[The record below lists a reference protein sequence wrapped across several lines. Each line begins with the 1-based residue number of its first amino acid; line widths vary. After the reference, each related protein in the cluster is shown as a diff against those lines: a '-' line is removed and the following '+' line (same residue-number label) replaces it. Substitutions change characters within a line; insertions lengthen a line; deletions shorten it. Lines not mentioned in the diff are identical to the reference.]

1 MSTEDGM
8 HQHAP
13 EGVAI
18 IGFAGR
24 YPGAADI
31 DALWANLRDGVESI
45 RFFTR
50 DELLAAGVSAELIAQ
65 PDYVP
70 AKGRLDDVELFDASF
85 FGYTPREATAMDPQQ
100 RLFLETAWTALE
112 NAGHGRVAPGVAVGV
127 YASSSINTYLLRNWT
142 TDTFRSL
149 DGLELLISSDKDFLA
164 TRVAYKL
171 DLRGPAVVVQT
182 ACSSSLAA
190 VCTAAQAL
198 LDYHC
203 DMALAGGVS
212 VNNPRV
218 GGYVYRPGAI
228 MSPDGHCRAFDADA
242 KGTVS
247 GEGVGIVV
255 LKRLSEA
262 VADRDTIHAVIRG
275 FALNNDGANKIGYT
289 APSVDG
295 QAEVIRMAQAFA
307 GLQGDDIGYVEA
319 HGTGTDLGDPI
330 EITALTQAFRATTQ
344 RSGFCGIGSVK
355 TNFGHTDAAAGVT
368 GLLKA
373 TLSLAREQIP
383 PTLHYKAPNPHINFA
398 ASPFYVVDRL
408 TPWPRGAQPRRA
420 AVSAFGIGGTNA
432 HVILEDAPLPQPAGP
447 SRPLQLLVLS
457 ARSEAA
463 LGAATAQLATHLADH
478 PALPLADIAHT
489 LQAGRR
495 AFDWRTVVTCR
506 SADEARSKLA
516 LPGLGRKVAARERP
530 VVFAFSGQGAQYPG
544 MGAGLYRDEPVF
556 RAAVDD
562 CFALLRERAGFD
574 LAPLLYPA
582 VADEAA
588 AAALR
593 DTRHAQPAL
602 FVTEYALAKLWMA
615 WGVEP
620 EAMIGHSIGE
630 YAAACLAG
638 VLSLGDALELVAAR
652 GRLVAGLPAGAMLAV
667 PMAEKALRP
676 LLRPA
681 LSIAAV
687 NAPQLCVVSGE
698 TAAVDALEAEL
709 RSSGL
714 EPVRLHTSH
723 AFHSRMLDPVLEE
736 FGRMVARFT
745 LSPPQRPYVSN
756 LTGDW
761 IQPHEATDP
770 RYWVRHMRE
779 AVQFGAGVR
788 RLLEDETRVF
798 LEVGPGLSLGGLVR
812 QQITGAGA
820 SGGHRVL
827 GSLRAPR
834 DTADDQ
840 GFLIDV
846 LGRLWQGGVAVDWRA
861 YSRAEK
867 RCRVPLPTYPFE
879 RRRFWVEP
887 AEAPVPAADSTP
899 KKLTEPAQWL
909 HLPSWR
915 QVGPALAAEGA
926 PALRWLLVEGETGL
940 GAALAARLVAG
951 GASVV
956 RAVPGSGFKA
966 LGQGHFT
973 LDPASDADHEA
984 LFEALAAGP
993 GLPDG
998 IVHLAAVG
1006 APAAALVE
1014 RAFWSPLCTVR
1025 AAGRRASGQRLRI
1038 VCISAGAQAVL
1049 PGDVVQPEQA
1059 LLAGPAQVAQQ
1070 EYPAFDVRW
1079 IDLGSGA
1086 AGAADAALTDALA
1099 AECRAGPATSPL
1111 ALRGRQR
1118 WQRGHEPLPLP
1129 AASGPLPRL
1138 AGGAV
1143 VLVTGGLGGVGL
1155 ALARGLAATV
1165 PGVKLVLLGRS
1176 SLPDRPASARD
1187 QRRSAAVQAL
1197 RAAGAEVMVVAADV
1211 ADRAQLQAALAQ
1223 ARARFGRIAG
1233 VVHAAGLPAGGI
1245 IELKT
1250 RAAAEATL
1258 APKVAGTQ
1266 LLDELLAGD
1275 APDLF
1280 MLCSSL
1286 TASLGSAGQV
1296 DYTAANAFQDAFAQ
1310 ARSARS
1316 PGLTLSIQWDTWR
1329 DSGMAVDAELP
1340 AALAEMRRIGLAAGL
1355 SDDEGI
1361 EVFRRAV
1368 GAGLPQV
1375 LVSTRDLARRLQPA
1389 PPPRGN
1395 ASVADMPDAAAAAPG
1410 AAGQVA
1416 RALST
1421 PYVAPRTDT
1430 ERSVAAAWQDLFG
1443 IASMGVD
1450 DNFFEADGHS
1460 LLAIQIVARLAR
1472 DTGVKLPV
1480 NAMFE
1485 APTIAQIA
1493 ARIDAARTG
1502 PADDERE
1509 LAEAL
1514 AMVEQLSDEEVAR
1527 LLDGDDG
1534 HSGAARRS
1542 EMP

>member
-1 MSTEDGM
+1 MSQDDDL
-8 HQHAP
+8 QHDAP

-31 DALWANLRDGVESI
+31 AALWANLRDGVESI

-50 DELLAAGVSAELIAQ
+50 DELLAAGVDAELIAR

-100 RLFLETAWTALE
+100 RLFLETAWAAME
-112 NAGHGRVAPGVAVGV
+112 NAGHGSVAPGVSVGV
-127 YASSSINTYLLRNWT
+127 YAASSINTYLLRNWT

-171 DLRGPAVVVQT
+171 DLKGPAVVVQT
-182 ACSSSLAA
+182 ACSSSLSA

-198 LDYHC
+198 LDYQC

-262 VADRDTIHAVIRG
+262 IADRDTIHAVIRG

-307 GLQGDDIGYVEA
+307 GLGGDDIGYVEA

-330 EITALTQAFRATTQ
+330 EITALTQAFRATTA
-344 RSGFCGIGSVK
+344 RTGFCGIGSVK

-373 TLSLAREQIP
+373 TLSLAHGQIP
-383 PTLHYKAPNPHINFA
+383 PTLHYQRPNPHIDFA
-398 ASPFYVVDRL
+398 GSPFYVIDRL
-408 TPWPRGAQPRRA
+408 TPWPRAAQPRRA

-432 HVILEDAPLPQPAGP
+432 HAILEEAPLPAPPGPA
-447 SRPLQLLVLS
+447 RPVQLLVLS

-463 LGAATAQLATHLADH
+463 LAQAAARLGAHLATTPEQALADV
-478 PALPLADIAHT
+478 AHT

-495 AFDWRTVVTCR
+495 AFDWRAAVVCR
-506 SADEARSKLA
+506 SADEAVARLA
-516 LPGLGRKVAARERP
+516 QPGLGGKVAARERP
-530 VVFAFSGQGAQYPG
+530 MVFAFSGQGAQYPG

-556 RAAVDD
+556 RAAVDE
-562 CFALLRERAGFD
+562 CLALLRQRAGLD

-602 FVTEYALAKLWMA
+602 FVTEYALARLWMA

-620 EAMIGHSIGE
+620 EAMVGHSIGE
-630 YAAACLAG
+630 YVAACLAG
-638 VLSLGDALELVAAR
+638 VFTLGDALELVAAR
-652 GRLVAGLPAGAMLAV
+652 GRLVAGLPPGAMLAV
-667 PMAEKALRP
+667 PMAEKQLRP
-676 LLRPA
+676 LLGPQ

-698 TAAVDALEAEL
+698 TPAVDALDAEL
-709 RSSGL
+709 RASGL

-723 AFHSRMLDPVLEE
+723 AFHSRMLDPVLDE
-736 FGRMVARFT
+736 FGQLVARFR
-745 LSPPQRPYVSN
+745 LAPPQRPYLSN
-756 LTGDW
+756 LSGDW
-761 IQPHEATDP
+761 ITPQQATDP
-770 RYWVRHMRE
+770 RYWVRHLRE
-779 AVQFGAGVR
+779 AVLFGAGVQK
-788 RLLEDETRVF
+788 LLEDEARVF
-798 LEVGPGLSLGGLVR
+798 LEVGPGASLGGLIR
-812 QQITGAGA
+812 QQLGPGAAG
-820 SGGHRVL
+820 RVL

-834 DTADDQ
+834 DTTDDQ
-840 GFLIDV
+840 AFLV
-846 LGRLWQGGVAVDWRA
+846 ETLARLWQGGVAVDWRA
-861 YSRAEK
+861 FSGHEQR
-867 RCRVPLPTYPFE
+867 RRVPLPTYPFE
-879 RRRFWVEP
+879 RRRFWVDPTDAP
-887 AEAPVPAADSTP
+887 APAAADAAP
-899 KKLTEPAQWL
+899 RKLADPADWL
-909 HLPSWR
+909 HLPSW
-915 QVGPALAAEGA
+915 QQMGPARPAAALTGPWLVIADADSPGADLSAQLATQLAAAGA
-926 PALRWLLVEGETGL
+926 MVQRVATG
-940 GAALAARLVAG
+940 
-951 GASVV
+951 
-956 RAVPGSGFKA
+956 PGFTA
-966 LGQGHFT
+966 LGDGRYT
-973 LDPASDADHEA
+973 IDPAAEADHEA
-984 LFEALAAGP
+984 LFDALAAGP
-993 GLPDG
+993 GLPAG

-1006 APAAALVE
+1006 SPADAADD

-1025 AAGRRASGQRLRI
+1025 AAGRRAAGRAMRL
-1038 VCISAGAQAVL
+1038 VFVSAGAQTVL
-1049 PGDVVQPEQA
+1049 PTDAVQPAQA
-1059 LLAGPAQVAQQ
+1059 LLAGPAQVAAQ

-1079 IDLGSGA
+1079 IDVAA
-1086 AGAADAALTDALA
+1086 AGAGAAAALLC
-1099 AECRAGPATSPL
+1099 AECSAPPVPFPL

-1118 WQRGHEPLPLP
+1118 WMRGHAPLPLP
-1129 AASGPLPRL
+1129 AAPGALPGL
-1138 AGGAV
+1138 AAGAA
-1143 VLVTGGLGGVGL
+1143 VLVTGGLGGIGL
-1155 ALARGLAATV
+1155 ALARGLAAAV
-1165 PGVKLVLLGRS
+1165 PGVRLVLLGRNG
-1176 SLPDRPASARD
+1176 LPDAPETARD
-1187 QRRSAAVQAL
+1187 QRRAAAVQAL
-1197 RAAGAEVMVVAADV
+1197 RAAGAEVLVLVADV
-1211 ADRAQLQAALAQ
+1211 ADRAQLQAALVQ

-1245 IELKT
+1245 MELKT
-1250 RAAAEATL
+1250 RAAAAAIL
-1258 APKVAGTQ
+1258 APKVAGT
-1266 LLDELLAGD
+1266 LALDALLAGD
-1275 APDLF
+1275 APDVF
-1280 MLCSSL
+1280 VLCSSL

-1310 ARSARS
+1310 ARAARA
-1316 PGLTLSIQWDTWR
+1316 PGLTLSIQWDSWR
-1329 DSGMAVDAELP
+1329 DSGMAVEAELP
-1340 AALAEMRRIGLAAGL
+1340 AALAEMRRQGLATGL

-1361 EVFRRAV
+1361 EVFRRV
-1368 GAGLPQV
+1368 LGAGVPQV
-1375 LVSTRDLARRLQPA
+1375 LVSTRDLARRLRPA
-1389 PPPRGN
+1389 PPP
-1395 ASVADMPDAAAAAPG
+1395 APATVAADGAPAAASAPP
-1410 AAGQVA
+1410 AGQVA
-1416 RALST
+1416 RTLST
-1421 PYVAPRTDT
+1421 PYLAPRNDT
-1430 ERSVAAAWQDLFG
+1430 ERLVAAAWQDLFG
-1443 IASMGVD
+1443 IAEMGVH

-1460 LLAIQIVARLAR
+1460 LLAIQIVARLAK

-1493 ARIDAARTG
+1493 ERIDGARAQ

-1527 LLDGDDG
+1527 LLAGEDG
-1534 HSGAARRS
+1534 SA
-1542 EMP
+1542 P